1 MSELMTASWFL
12 WGLGLL
18 AVFPSAIIGIN
29 ELAEITRTGR
39 WSAYANPL
47 SWLRNAV
54 LPLLF
59 IDLLLRLVAG
69 YDSTH
74 LAVRIAD
81 TAFWVVIINFAL
93 AATNVAYFG
102 DGDGTG
108 VTTRVPKLL
117 LDLARIFLVLVAT
130 SIIVSTVW
138 GVDLGSLLTALG
150 VGSLVIG
157 LALQDTL
164 GSVFSGI
171 AMLSTRQV
179 RVGDYVSAGGEEGVL
194 TNMNWRTVTIRTG
207 TGDDVVFPNS
217 VVSREKVTV
226 IGAGSGKRMAS
237 ADVLVAYDHPPETVL
252 ALMVET
258 ARQIPS
264 IATDPAPVARLTSYD
279 AFAIHY
285 TLSFTATEI
294 GKASLAKHEFLS
306 TFWYACEREGIV
318 FPGRYHVDHAIP
330 PERRGAPPPSADALA
345 HEIETSGA
353 LPRPAA
359 ALASLTARG
368 QRRTYRG
375 GEIVMRH
382 GAPLESVLFVTHGRA
397 SAVHPAGPDSKLD
410 LDEFAT
416 GQIIL
421 FKSAF
426 RSGTVPYTIEA
437 RETLTCVAVPLA
449 DFKTLLAT
457 DLALARELER
467 TLSARDA
474 RAVKAI
480 QSSDPGSDDAGIPD
494 RERYLKDMF
503 RS

>member
-18 AVFPSAIIGIN
+18 AVFPFAIIGIN

-39 WSAYANPL
+39 WSAYDNPL

-54 LPLLF
+54 LPFLF

-93 AATNVAYFG
+93 AATNVAFFG
-102 DGDGTG
+102 EGDGTG
-108 VTTRVPKLL
+108 MTTRVPKLL

-194 TNMNWRTVTIRTG
+194 TNMNWRTVTIRNG

-217 VVSREKVTV
+217 VVSREKLTV

-237 ADVLVAYDHPPETVL
+237 AEVLVAYDHPPEIVL

-264 IATDPAPVARLTSYD
+264 IATDPPAVARLTGYD
-279 AFAIHY
+279 SFAIRY
-285 TLSFTATEI
+285 TLWFTADEI
-294 GKASLAKHEFLS
+294 AMASFAKHEFLS

-330 PERRGAPPPSADALA
+330 PERRGSPPSADKLA
-345 HEIETSGA
+345 HEIEASGA

-375 GEIVMRH
+375 GEIVVRH

-397 SAVHPAGPDSKLD
+397 SAVHTAGPDSKLD

-437 RETLTCVAVPLA
+437 RETLTCIAVPLA
-449 DFKTLLAT
+449 DFKTFLAT
-457 DLALARELER
+457 DLALARDLER
-467 TLSARDA
+467 TLSAHDA

-480 QSSDPGSDDAGIPD
+480 QSSGPGSDEAGVPD

>member
-18 AVFPSAIIGIN
+18 AVFPFAIIGIN

-39 WSAYANPL
+39 WSAYDNPL

-54 LPLLF
+54 LPFLF

-93 AATNVAYFG
+93 AATNVAFFG
-102 DGDGTG
+102 EGDGTG
-108 VTTRVPKLL
+108 MTTRVPKLL

-194 TNMNWRTVTIRTG
+194 TNMNWRTVTIRNG

-217 VVSREKVTV
+217 VVSREKLTV

-237 ADVLVAYDHPPETVL
+237 AEVLVAYDHPPEIVL

-264 IATDPAPVARLTSYD
+264 IATDPPAVARLTGYD
-279 AFAIHY
+279 SFAIRY
-285 TLSFTATEI
+285 TLWFTADEI
-294 GKASLAKHEFLS
+294 AMASSPSTSSCRPSGMPASVKASSSPA
-306 TFWYACEREGIV
+306 GITSIT
-318 FPGRYHVDHAIP
+318 PS
-330 PERRGAPPPSADALA
+330 RRSGVASPPSADKLA
-345 HEIETSGA
+345 HEIEASGA

-359 ALASLTARG
+359 AL
-368 QRRTYRG
+368 RRSR
-375 GEIVMRH
+375 
-382 GAPLESVLFVTHGRA
+382 
-397 SAVHPAGPDSKLD
+397 PA
-410 LDEFAT
+410 AT
-416 GQIIL
+416 GSLIAAE
-421 FKSAF
+421 KS
-426 RSGTVPYTIEA
+426 SCDT
-437 RETLTCVAVPLA
+437 
-449 DFKTLLAT
+449 
-457 DLALARELER
+457 ALH
-467 TLSARDA
+467 S
-474 RAVKAI
+474 RACC
-480 QSSDPGSDDAGIPD
+480 S
-494 RERYLKDMF
+494 
-503 RS
+503 